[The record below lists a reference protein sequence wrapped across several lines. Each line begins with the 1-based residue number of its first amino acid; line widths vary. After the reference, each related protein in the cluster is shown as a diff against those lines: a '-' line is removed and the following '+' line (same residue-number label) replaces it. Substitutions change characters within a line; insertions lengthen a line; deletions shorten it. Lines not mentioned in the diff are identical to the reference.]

1 MVSQEQFK
9 TLPDSPYSRGIKK
22 ETMKKRHFKYF
33 LLALSLGIF
42 VNVAEAQK
50 KKATTRSST
59 KRASTRKTTASKT
72 KTKIKPTE
80 AQVDPVAVVAEAAAP
95 AYFNDSLPIK
105 YVKKSLRPD
114 EAVETTML
122 KDRTPLPYENL
133 RADDAMYRHKIWR
146 EIDTREKINLP
157 FKYAAD
163 ENNGNQ
169 RFISIL
175 FKAIQDSAVTV
186 FDPID
191 DRFTTPMTRADIVR
205 KMSGEP
211 VIVPIYDS
219 IGNVV
224 RYDTTSRD
232 IVLDSFYKFRLK
244 EEVIFDKE
252 SSRLFW
258 RILGIAPVM
267 NVYTAQTNQFIGT
280 QELFWVYYPDMR
292 PIFSRYDVYN
302 GKNYGA
308 RMSWEDLFEGRMFYG
323 RIIKSTI
330 DNPYDRFI
338 EQYPGLKDKG
348 ILQLL
353 EGENIKEKIFNYE
366 QDLWAY

>member
-1 MVSQEQFK
+1 
-9 TLPDSPYSRGIKK
+9 
-22 ETMKKRHFKYF
+22 MKKRLVKYL
-33 LLALSLGIF
+33 LLAICACMF
-42 VNVAEAQK
+42 AVVADAQK
-50 KKATTRSST
+50 KPTTT
-59 KRASTRKTTASKT
+59 KRAATKRPTTRKTTKT
-72 KTKIKPTE
+72 KTKATINPT
-80 AQVDPVAVVAEAAAP
+80 VAVTDSVKTVAVAP
-95 AYFNDSLPIK
+95 PPPLNDSLPIP
-105 YVKKSLRPD
+105 VIKKSLRPD

-146 EIDTREKINLP
+146 EIDTREKLNLP
-157 FKYAAD
+157 FQYSAN

-175 FKAIQDSAVTV
+175 LKAIDDSAVTV
-186 FDPID
+186 FNSID
-191 DRFTTPMTRADIVR
+191 DRFTTPMS
-205 KMSGEP
+205 KGEVAK
-211 VIVPIYDS
+211 VIAGDSVPVPIFDTN
-219 IGNVV
+219 GVQTGT
-224 RYDTTSRD
+224 RYQRND
-232 IVLDSFYKFRLK
+232 VNLDSFYRFRIK

-258 RILGIAPVM
+258 RILGIAPVKDVITSLGV
-267 NVYTAQTNQFIGT
+267 NLGP

-292 PIFSRYDVYN
+292 PIFAKYEVYN

-338 EQYPGLKDKG
+338 REYPGLKDRG

-366 QDLWAY
+366 QDLWSY

>member
-1 MVSQEQFK
+1 
-9 TLPDSPYSRGIKK
+9 
-22 ETMKKRHFKYF
+22 MKKRYFKYF
-33 LLALSLGIF
+33 MLALCLGIF
-42 VNVAEAQK
+42 VNTVEAQTK
-50 KKATTRSST
+50 KKTTRTAT
-59 KRASTRKTTASKT
+59 KRASTRKTTKT
-72 KTKIKPTE
+72 KTKAKISPTVP
-80 AQVDPVAVVAEAAAP
+80 QVDTVAVAAAAP
-95 AYFNDSLPIK
+95 AVFNDSLPIK
-105 YVKKSLRPD
+105 TVKKSLRPD

-186 FDPID
+186 FDVID
-191 DRFTTPMTRADIVR
+191 DRFTTPMTKAEIVR
-205 KMSGEP
+205 KISGEP
-211 VIVPIYDS
+211 VIVSIYDS
-219 IGNVV
+219 LGNVI

-267 NVYTAQTNQFIGT
+267 NVYASQTNQYIGT
-280 QELFWVYYPDMR
+280 SELFWVYYPDMR
-292 PIFSRYDVYN
+292 PIFSKYDVYN

-308 RMSWEDLFEGRMFYG
+308 RMSWEDLFESRMFYG
-323 RIIKSTI
+323 RIIKSTM

-338 EQYPGLKDKG
+338 DQYPGLVNKG

-353 EGENIKEKIFNYE
+353 EGENIKDKIFNYE
-366 QDLWAY
+366 QDLWSY

>member
-1 MVSQEQFK
+1 
-9 TLPDSPYSRGIKK
+9 
-22 ETMKKRHFKYF
+22 MKMRYFKYF
-33 LLALSLGIF
+33 LLAICLGIF
-42 VNVAEAQK
+42 VNTVEAQK
-50 KKATTRSST
+50 KKTTRTAT
-59 KRASTRKTTASKT
+59 KRSTRKTTTSKT
-72 KTKIKPTE
+72 KAKVSPTE
-80 AQVDPVAVVAEAAAP
+80 AQVDTVAAVAATPAP
-95 AYFNDSLPIK
+95 EIIVSDSLPIK
-105 YVKKSLRPD
+105 TVKKSLRPD

-157 FKYAAD
+157 FKYSAD

-186 FDPID
+186 FDNVD
-191 DRFTTPMTRADIVR
+191 DRFTTPMTKGEVVKKLA
-205 KMSGEP
+205 GEP
-211 VIVPIYDS
+211 IQVAIYDS
-219 IGNVV
+219 VGNISGYKTV
-224 RYDTTSRD
+224 SRD
-232 IVLDSFYKFRLK
+232 IVLDSFYKFHVK

-267 NVYTAQTNQFIGT
+267 NVYTAQTNQFVGT

-292 PIFSRYDVYN
+292 PIFSKYDVYN

-308 RMSWEDLFEGRMFYG
+308 RMSWEDLFESRMFYG

-338 EQYPGLKDKG
+338 DQYPGLVNKS

>member
-1 MVSQEQFK
+1 MFAGV
-9 TLPDSPYSRGIKK
+9 
-22 ETMKKRHFKYF
+22 
-33 LLALSLGIF
+33 
-42 VNVAEAQK
+42 VEAQK
-50 KKATTRSST
+50 KTTTKKRAAT
-59 KRASTRKTTASKT
+59 KRPTTRKTTKT
-72 KTKIKPTE
+72 KTKATIKPT
-80 AQVDPVAVVAEAAAP
+80 VATIDTVKTVVVAP
-95 AYFNDSLPIK
+95 PPPPLNDSLPIP
-105 YVKKSLRPD
+105 VIKKSLRPD

-146 EIDTREKINLP
+146 EIDTREKMNLP
-157 FKYAAD
+157 FQYSAN

-175 FKAIQDSAVTV
+175 LKAIDDSAVTV
-186 FDPID
+186 FNSID
-191 DRFTTPMTRADIVR
+191 DRFTTPMSKAEVAKVIAGDSVAVPLIDSNGVQYGTRYQRNDV
-205 KMSGEP
+205 
-211 VIVPIYDS
+211 
-219 IGNVV
+219 N
-224 RYDTTSRD
+224 
-232 IVLDSFYKFRLK
+232 LDSFYKFRIK

-258 RILGIAPVM
+258 RILGIAPVK
-267 NVYTAQTNQFIGT
+267 NVITSLGVNLGES
-280 QELFWVYYPDMR
+280 ELFWVYYPDMR
-292 PIFSRYDVYN
+292 PIFAKYEVYN

-338 EQYPGLKDKG
+338 NQYPGLKERG

-366 QDLWAY
+366 QDLWSY

>member
-1 MVSQEQFK
+1 
-9 TLPDSPYSRGIKK
+9 
-22 ETMKKRHFKYF
+22 MKKRLIKS
-33 LLALSLGIF
+33 LLLMMCLCMFINS
-42 VNVAEAQK
+42 VEAQK
-50 KKATTRSST
+50 KKTTTRTAT

-72 KTKIKPTE
+72 KAKVSPTE
-80 AQVDPVAVVAEAAAP
+80 AQVDTVAAVVAVPAPAAP
-95 AYFNDSLPIK
+95 ADDSLPIK
-105 YVKKSLRPD
+105 TVKKSLRPD

-157 FKYAAD
+157 FRYSAD

-186 FDPID
+186 FSSID
-191 DRFTTPMTRADIVR
+191 DRFTTPMTKSEVARVVAGDSVA
-205 KMSGEP
+205 
-211 VIVPIYDS
+211 VPLIDS
-219 IGNVV
+219 NGVTYGVKYQRNEVN
-224 RYDTTSRD
+224 
-232 IVLDSFYKFRLK
+232 LDSFYKFRIK

-258 RILGIAPVM
+258 RILGIAPVK
-267 NVYTAQTNQFIGT
+267 NIITSQGLNLGES
-280 QELFWVYYPDMR
+280 ELFWVYYPDMR
-292 PIFSRYDVYN
+292 PIFSKYDVYN

-338 EQYPGLKDKG
+338 NQYPGLRDKG

>member
-1 MVSQEQFK
+1 
-9 TLPDSPYSRGIKK
+9 
-22 ETMKKRHFKYF
+22 MKKRYFKYF
-33 LLALSLGIF
+33 LLAICLGIF
-42 VNVAEAQK
+42 VNIAEAQTK
-50 KKATTRSST
+50 KRTAT
-59 KRASTRKTTASKT
+59 KRTSTRKTASSKT
-72 KTKIKPTE
+72 KASIQPTVPQIDTV
-80 AQVDPVAVVAEAAAP
+80 AAVVLAP
-95 AYFNDSLPIK
+95 PVVEKLNDSLPIK
-105 YVKKSLRPD
+105 TVKKSLRPD

-186 FDPID
+186 FDNVD
-191 DRFTTPMTRADIVR
+191 DRFTTPMTKAEIVK
-205 KMSGEP
+205 KMTGDP
-211 VIVPIYDS
+211 VLVPKYDS
-219 IGNVV
+219 LGNVTH
-224 RYDTTSRD
+224 YDPQSRD
-232 IVLDSFYKFRLK
+232 IVLDSFYTFRIK
-244 EEVIFDKE
+244 EEMIFDKE

-258 RILGIAPVM
+258 RILGIAPVY
-267 NVYTAQTNQFIGT
+267 NEYTAQTNQYVGST
-280 QELFWVYYPDMR
+280 ELFWVYYPDMR
-292 PIFSRYDVYN
+292 PIFSKYDVYN

-308 RMSWEDLFEGRMFYG
+308 RMSWEDLFESRMFYG

-338 EQYPGLKDKG
+338 DQYLGLKDKG

-366 QDLWAY
+366 QDLWSY

>member
-1 MVSQEQFK
+1 
-9 TLPDSPYSRGIKK
+9 
-22 ETMKKRHFKYF
+22 MKKRLVKF
-33 LLALSLGIF
+33 LLLAICLCMFAG
-42 VNVAEAQK
+42 VADAQK
-50 KKATTRSST
+50 KKTTTT
-59 KRASTRKTTASKT
+59 KRAATKRTTTRKTAKSKT
-72 KTKIKPTE
+72 KATIKPTV
-80 AQVDPVAVVAEAAAP
+80 AVTDTLKTIAAVVAP
-95 AYFNDSLPIK
+95 PPMNDSLPVPVI
-105 YVKKSLRPD
+105 KKSLRPD

-157 FKYAAD
+157 FQYSAN

-175 FKAIQDSAVTV
+175 LKAIDDSVVTV
-186 FDPID
+186 FNSID
-191 DRFTTPMTRADIVR
+191 DRFTTPMTKSEVARAIGGDSVA
-205 KMSGEP
+205 
-211 VIVPIYDS
+211 VPIYDTL
-219 IGNVV
+219 GNL
-224 RYDTTSRD
+224 TSTIYKRAE
-232 IVLDSFYKFRLK
+232 INLDSFYRFRIK

-258 RILGIAPVM
+258 RILGIAPVKDVITSM
-267 NVYTAQTNQFIGT
+267 GVNLGPT
-280 QELFWVYYPDMR
+280 ELFWVYYPDMR
-292 PIFSRYDVYN
+292 PVFAKYEVYN

-308 RMSWEDLFEGRMFYG
+308 RMSWEDLFESRMFYG

-338 EQYPGLKDKG
+338 RNYPGLNEKG

-366 QDLWAY
+366 QDLWSY

>member
-1 MVSQEQFK
+1 
-9 TLPDSPYSRGIKK
+9 
-22 ETMKKRHFKYF
+22 MKMRYFKYF
-33 LLALSLGIF
+33 LLAICLGIF
-42 VNVAEAQK
+42 VSSVEAQK
-50 KKATTRSST
+50 KKTTRTAT
-59 KRASTRKTTASKT
+59 KRSTRKTTTSKT
-72 KTKIKPTE
+72 KAKVSPTE
-80 AQVDPVAVVAEAAAP
+80 AQVDTVAAVAAAP
-95 AYFNDSLPIK
+95 APAIFNDSLPIK
-105 YVKKSLRPD
+105 QVKKSLRPD

-186 FDPID
+186 FDEVD
-191 DRFTTPMTRADIVR
+191 DRFTTPMTRADVVR
-205 KMSGEP
+205 KLAGEP

-219 IGNVV
+219 LGNVV
-224 RYDTTSRD
+224 RYDTTVRD
-232 IVLDSFYKFRLK
+232 IVLDSFYKFRIK

-280 QELFWVYYPDMR
+280 RELFWVYYPDMR
-292 PIFSRYDVYN
+292 PIFSKYDVYN

-308 RMSWEDLFEGRMFYG
+308 RMSWEDLFESRMFYG

-338 EQYPGLKDKG
+338 DQYPGLKDKG

-366 QDLWAY
+366 QDLWSY